1 MTNRHIYMVSNL
13 DTSES
18 NRLNMWK
25 TVSAR
30 IRGATVELEAM
41 GEETEGIVESSS
53 KLRDTIKAMTGFDIM
68 ENDNTYK
75 DMMSIIIGI
84 GEAWKTLSDIDQ
96 AALLEKLAGKTQA
109 NALAAA
115 LDNYEMIIDVYE
127 TAENSNGSAL
137 KENEKYL
144 ESIQG
149 HLDQLTNKWQEL
161 WTNELNRDTINFFID
176 LGKVLLEA
184 ADSIGVLNLAFAG
197 ISGYFFVSGKNKDN
211 IMSVLND
218 VPKLAK
224 SIGLDIANIFT
235 PIKTNISDEITNLF
249 SNLDLS
255 KVFDDSILNSIQDSG
270 FKEYIQ
276 ETTQNMTMVER
287 AAFTNQKAM
296 DGYAQSTLH
305 ASQTQNIFNGMAS
318 TGSVVLKSL
327 GKTLLV
333 WAGVMAAFWAIGKV
347 IKIVS
352 TAWDNYIHRLDNA
365 KDKTAEALETF
376 ESLSKEV
383 EDLESKLADLNKQ
396 IDSMNPVTD
405 AEDIEKL
412 KEETQELEYQL
423 AILKE
428 KERLAQKEA
437 NDAAEDSL
445 GMTSTSK
452 YKKQE
457 MTATGS
463 DVGEVTIVT
472 SSQTT
477 QTEEL
482 ELAMA
487 RHREL
492 QKEREKLLAK
502 TAELSKKMGEFKKE
516 DMDTIAYQALQE
528 EVSSLEGELAVLDK
542 EMSDIETH
550 SNELSGSIFEQSK
563 ALDGSTDS
571 SKALKAESSRVL
583 EEYKNFTKEIESN
596 TNALNN
602 NTEAKNSNQ
611 KKSVADSR
619 MSIIS
624 KFNNMSE
631 GFESLDKIYESIKDK
646 DPFDFKLLDDKNF
659 KDTFSGLGN
668 VYADFIE
675 QITNT
680 PNDINKCTSAFNK
693 LIATW
698 IESEGILDDL
708 NDSNKQVAIGL
719 LEQAG
724 IVNATEVVERR
735 LAAQKY
741 STAKAADF
749 LSESN
754 RTEANSFLDEA
765 ESAGVVQSEL
775 AKLELQKIAVNSAQ
789 INTAND
795 IRQII
800 ALANAAGAS
809 AIQLDQLKRAMNALS
824 KGTGFLSSDFV
835 GPLSIGQQTAKDL
848 INGTYKFNYKPLD
861 ANDYI
866 NYGGGNKTNSGSSS
880 GSGSSAKEE
889 TSEFFDWL
897 ERKIK
902 SLQDTIDKW
911 LKRAEQAF
919 TNTYIKSFYDKA
931 SKNLAKIM
939 NTQYEASAYYIKK
952 ANEVG
957 LSDSYKKKVQNGSIS
972 ISEIKNEKTK
982 EKIQKYQEYWDKAQE
997 SIKAFEEAADQ
1008 FYNIPLEE
1016 AARKIEV
1023 FSDAIEIL
1031 EAEIDNAI
1039 GSIEKNKLIDKQLAK
1054 QADILS
1060 AQNVA
1065 KLTAEQNVVEAGK
1078 LFTSASGIP
1087 SDKKDYVKQH
1097 VEKNQQVYIGYFT
1110 EGTEAYE
1117 AAVRYNEALQAQ
1129 KEARN
1134 EYNNAL
1140 QETIALERELVKAK
1154 FDNVAEEYERQIEML
1169 DHGTTALDN
1178 KIAEAE
1184 ARGQAV
1190 SITYY
1195 KEQIKLEERRKAILL
1210 EEQKALEEQIKTIP
1224 EGTEEWYDA
1233 YAALRDVD
1241 SAISECTQ
1249 NTYELNKAISEAHF
1263 ALFDNIHSEI
1273 DRLMD
1278 EQDFLREMMSHEKRV
1293 DENGNF
1299 TEAGYANLASLT
1311 ASLEASKKNAANDKA
1326 MLERLDK
1333 MIESET
1339 LEDGDLIFDSME
1351 ELEAAREKYYDTWR
1365 EDIQETYALEQEI
1378 YDAMA
1383 EQYQAQIDA
1392 MQELVDAKKEALNA
1406 EKELYDYQKKIQNHT
1421 KSILQLEKQ
1430 LAAVSGDTSEEG
1442 RARAQRLSL
1451 QLQEEK
1457 ESLEETEM
1465 EKYFQDQTDALDDL
1479 MEEYEELINQK
1490 LEDFKA
1496 IVQEG
1501 INEANNNSATANEYL
1516 NGLQESIGYESESG
1530 SLISSTDTISGQ
1542 VSTIIEQ
1549 LVAIEESISGLN
1561 PADDGD
1567 TSDIIAT
1574 PTPETPGNTTAD
1586 LNQST
1591 QDKLIEDSKDVTSSS
1606 GANTSSNTNSSSGNN
1621 SSSSNSSSKPQ
1632 VSSIKE
1638 TLKEGSQGT
1647 NVKTLQK
1654 ALNLIVKQN
1663 LDVDGIF
1670 GTKTKKAVKKFQSEQ
1685 GISSDGIVG
1694 KDTKAKFKKLG
1705 YAKGSKYIPY
1715 DQSAWTNEYD
1725 QELIY
1730 RSTDGAILT
1739 PLRKGDMVFENEAV
1753 QRLWDISHNPNFVQ
1767 ELLGNASITGFD
1779 MSGITKA
1786 TQSIGSYISNQTGNN
1801 IINLNCAFPNINDA
1815 SKAQDM
1821 IREIQRSPKLQ
1832 QALQDV
1838 TINRVIPNNRSGRL
1852 SVNTIK

>member
-1 MTNRHIYMVSNL
+1 MVSNL

-53 KLRDTIKAMTGFDIM
+53 KLRGTIKAMTGFDIM

-84 GEAWKTLSDIDQ
+84 GEAWETLSDIDQ
-96 AALLEKLAGKTQA
+96 AALLEKLAGKTQS

-115 LDNYEMIIDVYE
+115 LDNYKMIVEVYE
-127 TAENSNGSAL
+127 TAERSNGSAL
-137 KENEKYL
+137 KENEEYL
-144 ESIQG
+144 KSIQG

-197 ISGYFFVSGKNKDN
+197 IGGYFFVSGKNKDN

-218 VPKLAK
+218 VPKLTK

-235 PIKTNISDEITNLF
+235 PTKVNISDEITNLF

-296 DGYAQSTLH
+296 DGYAQSTLY

-376 ESLSKEV
+376 ESLSEEV
-383 EDLESKLADLNKQ
+383 ENLEDKLTDLNEQ
-396 IDSMNPVTD
+396 IDSMDPVTD
-405 AEDIEKL
+405 AKDIEKL

-492 QKEREKLLAK
+492 QKEREELLAK
-502 TAELSKKMGEFKKE
+502 TAELSEKMGEFKKE
-516 DMDTIAYQALQE
+516 DMNTIAYQALQE

-571 SKALKAESSRVL
+571 SKALKVESSRVL

-619 MSIIS
+619 LDMIS
-624 KFNNMSE
+624 ELNKMSE
-631 GFESLDKIYESIKDK
+631 GFEELDKIYESIKDK

-675 QITNT
+675 QITST
-680 PNDINKCTSAFNK
+680 PNDINKCKSAFNN
-693 LIATW
+693 LITEW
-698 IESEGILDDL
+698 IRSEGVLEDL
-708 NDSNKQVAIGL
+708 TEENKNVTISLLKQMGVVNAEEIVMKRLNAEKEYAAKTSKKLADATAEDINNL
-719 LEQAG
+719 LEEKDVAEDTKNAIVSYYLEKQLANG
-724 IVNATEVVERR
+724 ITLNTSDEVKNLMNLISALGGATNALGIYYKALSGTLNYRDISGLHGSDFKYYQQMALVE
-735 LAAQKY
+735 AQKEIN
-741 STAKAADF
+741 AI
-749 LSESN
+749 N
-754 RTEANSFLDEA
+754 
-765 ESAGVVQSEL
+765 SEL
-775 AKLELQKIAVNSAQ
+775 A
-789 INTAND
+789 
-795 IRQII
+795 
-800 ALANAAGAS
+800 G
-809 AIQLDQLKRAMNALS
+809 
-824 KGTGFLSSDFV
+824 
-835 GPLSIGQQTAKDL
+835 
-848 INGTYKFNYKPLD
+848 YKVS
-861 ANDYI
+861 
-866 NYGGGNKTNSGSSS
+866 YGGGSSSNKTS
-880 GSGSSAKEE
+880 GSGSSSAKEE

-897 ERKIK
+897 ERRLEK
-902 SLQDTIDKW
+902 LQKTFDKW
-911 LKRAEQAF
+911 LKRAEQALTKGF
-919 TNTYIKSFYDKA
+919 VNYYYNQA
-931 SKNLAKIM
+931 SKQLSNLM
-939 NTQYEASAYYIKK
+939 NTQAEAFTFYLKK

-957 LSDSYKKKVQNGSIS
+957 LSDSYKKKVQDGSIK
-972 ISEIKNEKTK
+972 IDEVTNEKTK

-997 SIKAFEEAADQ
+997 AMTAFEEAADQ
-1008 FYNIPLEE
+1008 FYNIPLD
-1016 AARKIEV
+1016 ALTRRIEL
-1023 FSDAIEIL
+1023 FSDAIDIL
-1031 EAEIDNAI
+1031 EAKIDNAI
-1039 GSIEKNKLIDKQLAK
+1039 GSINKNKLIDQQISK

-1060 AQNVA
+1060 ASNFARLNTEKNLEEA
-1065 KLTAEQNVVEAGK
+1065 KKQLN
-1078 LFTSASGIP
+1078 TSANLKGL
-1087 SDKKDYVKQH
+1087 SDTNKKDVQDRIK
-1097 VEKNQQVYIGYFT
+1097 VGNQVNLALFT
-1110 EGTEAYE
+1110 EGSDAWK
-1117 AAVRYNEALQAQ
+1117 AAVRYNEALQANT
-1129 KEARN
+1129 EATN
-1134 EYNNAL
+1134 EYNKSL

-1154 FDNVAEEYERQIEML
+1154 FDNVAEEYERKIEML

-1195 KEQIKLEERRKAILL
+1195 KEQIKLEERRKATLL

-1241 SAISECTQ
+1241 SAISDCTQ

-1311 ASLEASKKNAANDKA
+1311 ASLEASKKNAVNDKA

-1339 LEDGDLIFDSME
+1339 LEDGDLIFNSME
-1351 ELEAAREKYYDTWR
+1351 ELEAAREKYYDAWR

-1392 MQELVDAKKEALNA
+1392 MQELVDAKKEALQA
-1406 EKELYDYQKKIQNHT
+1406 EKD
-1421 KSILQLEKQ
+1421 
-1430 LAAVSGDTSEEG
+1430 
-1442 RARAQRLSL
+1442 
-1451 QLQEEK
+1451 
-1457 ESLEETEM
+1457 
-1465 EKYFQDQTDALDDL
+1465 
-1479 MEEYEELINQK
+1479 
-1490 LEDFKA
+1490 
-1496 IVQEG
+1496 
-1501 INEANNNSATANEYL
+1501 
-1516 NGLQESIGYESESG
+1516 
-1530 SLISSTDTISGQ
+1530 
-1542 VSTIIEQ
+1542 
-1549 LVAIEESISGLN
+1549 
-1561 PADDGD
+1561 
-1567 TSDIIAT
+1567 
-1574 PTPETPGNTTAD
+1574 
-1586 LNQST
+1586 
-1591 QDKLIEDSKDVTSSS
+1591 
-1606 GANTSSNTNSSSGNN
+1606 
-1621 SSSSNSSSKPQ
+1621 
-1632 VSSIKE
+1632 
-1638 TLKEGSQGT
+1638 
-1647 NVKTLQK
+1647 
-1654 ALNLIVKQN
+1654 
-1663 LDVDGIF
+1663 
-1670 GTKTKKAVKKFQSEQ
+1670 
-1685 GISSDGIVG
+1685 
-1694 KDTKAKFKKLG
+1694 
-1705 YAKGSKYIPY
+1705 
-1715 DQSAWTNEYD
+1715 
-1725 QELIY
+1725 
-1730 RSTDGAILT
+1730 
-1739 PLRKGDMVFENEAV
+1739 
-1753 QRLWDISHNPNFVQ
+1753 
-1767 ELLGNASITGFD
+1767 
-1779 MSGITKA
+1779 
-1786 TQSIGSYISNQTGNN
+1786 
-1801 IINLNCAFPNINDA
+1801 
-1815 SKAQDM
+1815 
-1821 IREIQRSPKLQ
+1821 
-1832 QALQDV
+1832 
-1838 TINRVIPNNRSGRL
+1838 
-1852 SVNTIK
+1852 